1 MMWGPGYGYGF
12 GMGGGFGM
20 IFMIL
25 LVVVVVFL
33 VFGAFRQ
40 VHDDRR
46 HNLTRKP
53 RAREI
58 LDERYARGEID
69 AEEYQRKRA
78 EIEQ

>member
-12 GMGGGFGM
+12 MGGGLGM

-33 VFGAFRQ
+33 LLGAIRQ

-46 HNLTRKP
+46 HNLARKP

-58 LDERYARGEID
+58 LDERDARGEID

-78 EIEQ
+78 EIEH